1 MIICTCVCAHNGNEW
16 RVLVYCI
23 IRERNTAPETR
34 SHDCWLPVAAR
45 DAPSN
50 QPKGE
55 RHKLLQFPCRI
66 ARYEL
71 KRGASQR
78 HSGSSSNYRHYL
90 AAISVQHFQVNFG
103 PCRQSHFRRVA
114 PQFLITNIAV
124 QYFPS
129 VQCQHRTHSSLF
141 RHHIFWQGAARI
153 YCLV

>member
-1 MIICTCVCAHNGNEW
+1 MIICTCVCARTMEMNGECW
-16 RVLVYCI
+16 CVLYKS
-23 IRERNTAPETR
+23 ATR
-34 SHDCWLPVAAR
+34 HLRLTLMTDADWLTRRRAAR

-129 VQCQHRTHSSLF
+129 VQCQR
-141 RHHIFWQGAARI
+141 
-153 YCLV
+153 